1 MEKSRQR
8 EVKNLFLPFKL
19 GNKGGANCELSEA
32 KCGGKNRGGFVAEA
46 PDAAPAPLGVDDD
59 VVVVVGMLPLSSI
72 GRKFTAADDEEEEEA
87 FVEWLEMIQ
96 MDDSLIS
103 PISIKRG
110 EQRRRSGVLT
120 NQFVSAL
127 GTSDGRHFNYNT
139 II

>member
-1 MEKSRQR
+1 MQVSRQR
-8 EVKNLFLPFKL
+8 EVKNVFLPFKL

-32 KCGGKNRGGFVAEA
+32 KCGGKNRGGFVAV
-46 PDAAPAPLGVDDD
+46 APAPLGVDDD

-103 PISIKRG
+103 PISITRG